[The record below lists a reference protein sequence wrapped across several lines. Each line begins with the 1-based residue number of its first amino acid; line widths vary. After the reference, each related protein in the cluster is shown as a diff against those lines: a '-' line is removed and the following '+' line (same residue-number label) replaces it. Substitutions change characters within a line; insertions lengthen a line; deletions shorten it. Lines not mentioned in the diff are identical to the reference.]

1 MINLVMLLQRQE
13 VMTATRLAR
22 ELGVTP
28 RTIARDIVELA
39 DAGIGV
45 EPVRG
50 RTGGYRLSHDVRI
63 RLGNLDRE
71 EVEALFLSGVPEAV
85 SGLGLSRASAAAR
98 LKLGAAL
105 APALRGAPSRVGDR
119 FHLDAPAWFREV
131 ETPPALTEVAR
142 AVWHD
147 HPITVEY
154 QAGTRLGAETPP
166 VRTRTLQPYGL
177 VLKAGV
183 WYLIARHHDRFLAF
197 RLDRMVRLRIED
209 DTFDRSREFDLVAT
223 WRDLSDRFGSS
234 MLVQRITIR
243 LTEEGVKGLKGAISP
258 HAWSMVRDELPP
270 HGSAMVDLP
279 VENLDVA
286 VAEMFRLGAE
296 VEILAPDSARM
307 RMARQVARL
316 ADMYLR

>member
-105 APALRGAPSRVGDR
+105 APALRGAHARVGDR
-119 FHLDAPAWFREV
+119 FHLDAPGWFREV

-154 QAGTRLGAETPP
+154 QAGTRLGAEPPP
-166 VRTRTLQPYGL
+166 VRTRTLHPYGL

-183 WYLIARHHDRFLAF
+183 WYLIARYHDRFLAY
-197 RLDRMVRLRIED
+197 RLDRMIRLRIED
-209 DTFDRSREFDLVAT
+209 GTFDRWGGFDLAT
-223 WRDLSDRFGSS
+223 TWNELSDRFGSA
-234 MLVQRITIR
+234 MLTHRVTIR
-243 LTEEGVKGLKGAISP
+243 LTEDGVRILKSAVSP
-258 HAWSMVRDELPP
+258 HAWSMVRDDLPP
-270 HGSAMVDLP
+270 RGPVTVELP

-296 VEILAPDSARM
+296 VEILAPDSARLL
-307 RMARQVARL
+307 MARQVARL
-316 ADMYLR
+316 ANMYLR